1 MVWHD
6 GYVSEI
12 NYTYG
17 FYGEL
22 SPLKLALTSLLK
34 AVQPP
39 DCNKEFTYCELGC
52 GQGYSSNLLASTYP
66 QAQFYATDFNPN
78 HIAGAQAL
86 AQAAETENIHFFE
99 DSFEEFIKRDLP
111 NFDFICLHGIYSWIS
126 PKHRQDI
133 INFIRQK
140 IKTGGMVYISYNALP
155 GWAAA
160 MPLRELMIRHTDR
173 TSQPLVMG
181 INQSLE
187 FIEQLFSANPAY
199 LAQNPAL
206 AQRLE
211 GIKNHSRNYLAHE
224 YFNRN
229 WHPFYFDQVVEDLE
243 EAKVQYLG
251 SANILDHLDFLNLSQ
266 AAQQQLAQI
275 TDPIYREVVRDYFL
289 NTQFRKDIF
298 LRGMVSLTTPEKN
311 QQLQQTRFALLTT
324 LSSVKLQQT
333 FPLGQVTLQEGIY
346 LPICEALAT
355 EALSFGQLQNHPLT
369 KEISPDNL
377 FQALLILS
385 GLNYIHPAVDV
396 QTYKQRKKYT
406 NSFNT
411 AVKAKALSSNNWQF
425 LASPLIGSGVS
436 VSRIEQLFLL
446 AKSSNQ
452 DMAGFTWEVLASQSH
467 NLIEEGKVLT
477 TPEENIA
484 RLKELAEEFTNEKLK
499 LLQNLG
505 ID

>member
-1 MVWHD
+1 MVWQD

-22 SPLKLALTSLLK
+22 SPLKLAFTSLIK
-34 AVQPP
+34 AVQYP

-78 HIAGAQAL
+78 HIAGAKAL
-86 AQAAETENIHFFE
+86 AQAAETANIHFFE
-99 DSFEEFIKRDLP
+99 DSFEDFIKRDLP
-111 NFDFICLHGIYSWIS
+111 NFDFICIHGTYSWIS
-126 PKHRQDI
+126 QKHRQNLV
-133 INFIRQK
+133 NFIRQK
-140 IKTGGMVYISYNALP
+140 IKTGGMLYISYNALP

-160 MPLRELMIRHTDR
+160 MPLRELMIRHAGR

-187 FIEQLFSANPAY
+187 FIEQLFSTNPAY

-206 AQRLE
+206 TQRFD
-211 GIKNHSRNYLAHE
+211 GMKNHSRNYLAHE
-224 YFNRN
+224 YFNQD
-229 WHPFYFDQVVEDLE
+229 WHPFYFDQVVKELE
-243 EAKVQYLG
+243 EAKVQYLA
-251 SANILDHLDFLNLSQ
+251 SSNILDHLEFLNLSQ
-266 AAQQQLAQI
+266 AAQKQLFQI
-275 TDPIYREVVRDYFL
+275 PDPIYREVVRDYFL

-298 LRGMVSLTTPEKN
+298 LRGMVSLTRQEKN

-324 LSSVKLQQT
+324 LSAVKLQQQ
-333 FPLGQVTLQEGIY
+333 FPIGKVTLQESIY
-346 LPICEALAT
+346 MPICQALTT
-355 EALSFGQLQNHPLT
+355 ESLSFGQLQNHPLT
-369 KEISPDNL
+369 KDISPDNL

-385 GLNYIHPAVDV
+385 GLSYIHPAVDA

-406 NSFNT
+406 NSFNA
-411 AVKAKALSSNNWQF
+411 AVKAKALYSNNWQF
-425 LASPLIGSGVS
+425 LASPVIGTGVS
-436 VSRIEQLFLL
+436 VNRIEQLFLL

-452 DMAGFTWEVLASQSH
+452 DMVRFAWEVFASQGQ

-484 RLKELAEEFTNEKLK
+484 RLKKLAEEFAHEKLK
-499 LLQNLG
+499 MLQNLG